1 MSARAGIRE
10 HRMARSPWPWRHLWL
25 GVVLTL
31 ACSGALA
38 ADAARTV
45 ILLVD
50 SARVERELKVLERL
64 SEAHRAALKKAPNA
78 QQREGLDLALELQRS
93 EVLGALSEV
102 VTEIAKARTAD
113 LVIEPSVARRLELGK
128 LADVTPEVIAA
139 LDTRYADLK
148 LESLP

>member
-10 HRMARSPWPWRHLWL
+10 HRMARSTWPWRHVWL
-25 GVVLTL
+25 GMVLAL

-38 ADAARTV
+38 ADAASTV

-64 SEAHRAALKKAPNA
+64 SETHRAALKKAPNA

-102 VTEIAKARTAD
+102 VTEIAMARAAD